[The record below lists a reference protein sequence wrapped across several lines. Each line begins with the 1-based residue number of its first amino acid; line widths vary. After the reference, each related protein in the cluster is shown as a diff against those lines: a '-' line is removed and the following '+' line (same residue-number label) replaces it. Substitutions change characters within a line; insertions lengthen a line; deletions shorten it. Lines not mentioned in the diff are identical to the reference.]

1 MSIAVILLQ
10 QLVIMALLMAAGYLM
25 FKGKKIS
32 LEGSRSLANILIYL
46 CLPCVII
53 KGFLVEQTLQATIGL
68 LISAVAAAVTLG
80 TAILISRIFF
90 STLSTQSSTAAT
102 AFSAASRTPVCPTMS
117 QLA

>member
-10 QLVIMALLMAAGYLM
+10 QLIIMVLLMAAGYLM

-32 LEGSRSLANILIYL
+32 LEGSRSLANILVYL

-53 KGFLVEQTLQATIGL
+53 KGFLVEQTTQATIGL

-80 TAILISRIFF
+80 APCGSPGSFSRRTLWQISPA
-90 STLSTQSSTAAT
+90 LSPTRG
-102 AFSAASRTPVCPTMS
+102 FSAFR
-117 QLA
+117 